1 MSVDEELKK
10 YLSDKKILIPSLS
23 NFTMNII
30 QNPANIKRYIIM
42 PGLITKREKR
52 ATHNNKE

>member
-10 YLSDKKILIPSLS
+10 YLSDKKYLIPSLS

-30 QNPANIKRYIIM
+30 QNPANIKRYITM
-42 PGLITKREKR
+42 PGLIMKREKR
-52 ATHNNKE
+52 ATRSSKE